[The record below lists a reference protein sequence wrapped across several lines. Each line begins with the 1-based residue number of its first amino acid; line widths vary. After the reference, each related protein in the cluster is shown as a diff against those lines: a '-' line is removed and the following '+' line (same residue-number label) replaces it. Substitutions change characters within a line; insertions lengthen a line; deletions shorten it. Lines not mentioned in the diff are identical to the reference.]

1 MDTTWQQLE
10 CAALVLAR
18 SASIKDRLAEAY
30 RDHLSQV
37 NPEEIPE
44 TLRPQFRAC
53 LEALT
58 RELPQRGED
67 AVRATVRK
75 LSNPEA
81 DEIACSLVRLYAALV
96 RESLRPSEA
105 TLLTTVPAAAA
116 TAGRSKKSVPQIIS
130 LYAHEA

>member
-10 CAALVLAR
+10 GAALVLAR
-18 SASIKDRLAEAY
+18 SSSIKDRLAEAY

-44 TLRPQFRAC
+44 PLRAQFRAC

-58 RELPQRGED
+58 RERPQRGED

-75 LSNPEA
+75 MSSVEA
-81 DEIACSLVRLYAALV
+81 DEVACSLVRLYGALV
-96 RESLRPSEA
+96 RESLRPSDA
-105 TLLTTVPAAAA
+105 ALLTTVPAAPSS
-116 TAGRSKKSVPQIIS
+116 GRGKKSVPQIIS
-130 LYAHEA
+130 LYAQEA

>member
-10 CAALVLAR
+10 GAALVLA
-18 SASIKDRLAEAY
+18 SSSSIKDRLAEAY

-44 TLRPQFRAC
+44 AWRAQFRVC

-58 RELPQRGED
+58 RERPQRGED

-75 LSNPEA
+75 MSNLEA
-81 DEIACSLVRLYAALV
+81 DEIACSLVRLYGALV
-96 RESLRPSEA
+96 RESLRPSDA
-105 TLLTTVPAAAA
+105 ALLA
-116 TAGRSKKSVPQIIS
+116 TAPPAPASPGRAKKSVPRIIS
-130 LYAHEA
+130 LYAQEA

>member
-10 CAALVLAR
+10 GAALVLAR
-18 SASIKDRLAEAY
+18 SSSIKDRLAEAY

-44 TLRPQFRAC
+44 ALRAQFRAC
-53 LEALT
+53 LEGLT
-58 RELPQRGED
+58 RERPQRGED

-75 LSNPEA
+75 MSNLEA
-81 DEIACSLVRLYAALV
+81 DEIACSLVRLYGALV

-105 TLLTTVPAAAA
+105 ALLAAVPAPVA
-116 TAGRSKKSVPQIIS
+116 TGGRAKKSVPQIIS
-130 LYAHEA
+130 LYAQEA